1 MIRRTTSALA
11 GTAALLL
18 VTACSGNS
26 AEITEQAQTEPAA
39 PQVTITP
46 ADGTGKVKPDSKITV
61 NVTDG
66 TLQSVSVKAGKKE
79 VAGELSAD
87 GTSWT
92 STWNLKPGAT
102 YQVSA
107 TAANKV
113 QTTTAASSFSTLKP
127 ASTFGIAD
135 IIPMAGETVGVGMPI
150 TITFDRDITQ
160 RKAVE
165 QALTVSSEKPAVGAW
180 YWTADNQVIF
190 RTKNDRYWEPHQKV
204 ELTARLTGVR
214 GAKNAYGTA
223 DRTHQF
229 KIGNSQ
235 ISTVD
240 TKKKHITV
248 VRNGKKVKRVPISAG
263 KGGRVVNGID
273 TYLTTSGT
281 HLTMSRHRVEIMTS
295 EWMGVDPKDKK
306 NGGYREVIPFAV
318 RISNSGEYVHSMASR
333 VWAMGRYNL
342 SHGCVNAPPEFAQWY
357 YNNFQRGDVVDVT
370 GTKRRVEWNNGWSYY
385 EMPWK
390 QWVKGGALDREI
402 TTGPGQEAPGAPA
415 GQTPTAP
422 AAPSTPAAPSA
433 PATTPAAP

>member
-1 MIRRTTSALA
+1 MIRRTTTALT

-18 VTACSGNS
+18 VTACSGNT
-26 AEITEQAQTEPAA
+26 AEISEKARTEPAA

-61 NVTDG
+61 TVTDG
-66 TLQSVSVKAGKKE
+66 TLQNVTVKAGKKE

-107 TAANKV
+107 TAANQV
-113 QTTTAASSFSTLKP
+113 QTANAASTFTTLKP
-127 ASTFGIAD
+127 AGTFAITD
-135 IIPMAGETVGVGMPI
+135 ITPMAGETVGVGMPI
-150 TITFDRDITQ
+150 TLTFDRDITDK
-160 RKAVE
+160 KAVE
-165 QALTVSSEKPAVGAW
+165 KALTVRSEKPAVGAW
-180 YWTADNQVIF
+180 YWTAANQVIF
-190 RTKNDRYWEPHQKV
+190 RTKNKQYWEPHQKIK
-204 ELTARLTGVR
+204 LSARLTGVR
-214 GAKNAYGTA
+214 GAKNVYGTA
-223 DRTHQF
+223 DRSHQF
-229 KIGNSQ
+229 KIGDSQ

-240 TKKKHITV
+240 TKTKHITV

-263 KGGRVVNGID
+263 KGGRVVNGVD
-273 TYLTTSGT
+273 TYLTTSGV

-295 EWMGVDPKDKK
+295 EWMGVDPEDKK
-306 NGGYREVIPFAV
+306 NGGYKEVIPFAV

-333 VWAMGRYNL
+333 VWAMGQYNL

-357 YNNFQRGDVVDVT
+357 YNNFQRGDIVDVT

-390 QWVKGGALDREI
+390 KWVKGGALDQEVA
-402 TTGPGQEAPGAPA
+402 TGPEPGAPA
-415 GQTPTAP
+415 
-422 AAPSTPAAPSA
+422 TPAAPSA
-433 PATTPAAP
+433 PAAAPTTPAAP

>member
-1 MIRRTTSALA
+1 MIRRTSFALS

-26 AEITEQAQTEPAA
+26 TEVTEQAQTEPAA
-39 PQVTITP
+39 PQLTITP
-46 ADGTGKVKPDSKITV
+46 ADGTGKVKPDSKIKV
-61 NVTDG
+61 AVTDG
-66 TLQSVSVKAGKKE
+66 KLQNVTVKAGKKD
-79 VAGELSAD
+79 VAGEMSDD

-92 STWNLKPGAT
+92 STWTLRPGAT

-107 TAANKV
+107 TAANNV
-113 QTTTAASSFSTLKP
+113 QTATAASTFTTLKP
-127 ASTFGIAD
+127 ASTFRIAD
-135 IIPMAGETVGVGMPI
+135 IVPQSGETVGVGMPI
-150 TITFDRDITQ
+150 TITFDRDISNK
-160 RKAVE
+160 KAVE
-165 QALTVSSEKPAVGAW
+165 QALVVRSEKPAIGAW

-190 RTKNDRYWEPHQKV
+190 RTKNKQYWDAHQKV
-204 ELTARLTGVR
+204 KLTAHLAGVR
-214 GAKNAYGTA
+214 GAKGVYGAA

-229 KIGNSQ
+229 KIGDSQ

-240 TKKKHITV
+240 TKKKYITV

-295 EWMGVDPKDKK
+295 EWMGVDPKDKA
-306 NGGYREVIPFAV
+306 NGGYKEVIPFAV

-342 SHGCVNAPPEFAQWY
+342 SHGCVNAPPEFAQWF
-357 YNNFQRGDVVDVT
+357 YNNFQRGDIVDVT

-390 QWVKGGALDREI
+390 QWVKGGALDQEI
-402 TTGPGQEAPGAPA
+402 TTGPVEEPRQAPA
-415 GQTPTAP
+415 A
-422 AAPSTPAAPSA
+422 AAPSTPPAA
-433 PATTPAAP
+433 PATTAATP